1 VAGELDVRNL
11 VFYELWFTTPTGT
24 VQGVAEIQR
33 CFKLIRI
40 LLFPCYFVKDSNIF
54 VVADRVY
61 LAVASLLLSSLL
73 ASPSSYQPWVLGQ
86 RIASSKVVF

>member
-1 VAGELDVRNL
+1 VTGELDVRHL

-24 VQGVAEIQR
+24 VEGVAEIQR

-40 LLFPCYFVKDSNIF
+40 LLLPCYFVKDTNLF

-61 LAVASLLLSSLL
+61 LAVASLLLSILL

>member
-1 VAGELDVRNL
+1 M
-11 VFYELWFTTPTGT
+11 PS
-24 VQGVAEIQR
+24 
-33 CFKLIRI
+33 KLIRI

-61 LAVASLLLSSLL
+61 FAVASLLLSSLL